1 MDIGQIFN
9 DIWTQYGSIIMSVL
23 TSGVFGT
30 IVVGIVKGLIS
41 RFMSKSRTA
50 TLSDGELDK
59 ISHSV
64 AGELSGKVLDID
76 VSKVVTDATR
86 EELDGIREQLASLE
100 TAIKSQNEA
109 TVLMSHALGRSRLMK
124 DDEKAALAA
133 AADRMDVTKQK
144 EHIAVTVEPVKKQA
158 AAADATRIKLGG

>member
-1 MDIGQIFN
+1 MDIGQAFN

-30 IVVGIVKGLIS
+30 IVVGIVRGIIS
-41 RFMSKSRTA
+41 RFANKSRTA
-50 TLSDGELDK
+50 TLTTSELDK
-59 ISHSV
+59 ISHAV

-158 AAADATRIKLGG
+158 TDTTRIKLGG

>member
-1 MDIGQIFN
+1 MDIGQAFN

-76 VSKVVTDATR
+76 VSKVVTETTR
-86 EELDGIREQLASLE
+86 AELDEIKTQLTNLV
-100 TAIKSQNEA
+100 TAVKSQNEA
-109 TVLMSHALGRSRLMK
+109 TVLMSRALGRSKLMHEN
-124 DDEKAALAA
+124 EKTELAA

>member
-1 MDIGQIFN
+1 MDIGQAFN
-9 DIWTQYGSIIMSVL
+9 DVWTQYGSIIMSVL

-30 IVVGIVKGLIS
+30 IVVGIVRGIIS
-41 RFMSKSRTA
+41 RFANKSRTA
-50 TLSDGELDK
+50 TLTTSELDK
-59 ISHSV
+59 ISHAV

>member
-1 MDIGQIFN
+1 MDIGQAFN
-9 DIWTQYGSIIMSVL
+9 DVWTQYGSIIMSVL

-30 IVVGIVKGLIS
+30 IVVGIVRGIIS
-41 RFMSKSRTA
+41 RFANKSRTA
-50 TLSDGELDK
+50 TLTTSELDK
-59 ISHSV
+59 ISHAV

-109 TVLMSHALGRSRLMK
+109 TVLMSRALGRSKLMHE
-124 DDEKAALAA
+124 DEKTELAA
-133 AADRMDVTKQK
+133 AAERMDITKQK
-144 EHIAVTVEPVKKQA
+144 EHLLVSVEPSKQVT
-158 AAADATRIKLGG
+158 DKSKIRLGG

>member
-50 TLSDGELDK
+50 TLTTSELDK
-59 ISHSV
+59 ISHAV

>member
-30 IVVGIVKGLIS
+30 IVVGIVRGIIS
-41 RFMSKSRTA
+41 RFANKSRTA
-50 TLSDGELDK
+50 TLTTGELDK
-59 ISHSV
+59 ISHAV

-86 EELDGIREQLASLE
+86 EELDGIREQLARLE

-124 DDEKAALAA
+124 EDEKTALAA

-158 AAADATRIKLGG
+158 TDTTRIKLGG

>member
-1 MDIGQIFN
+1 MDIGQAFN
-9 DIWTQYGSIIMSVL
+9 DVWTQYGSIIMSVL

-30 IVVGIVKGLIS
+30 IVVGIVRGIIS
-41 RFMSKSRTA
+41 RFANKSRTA
-50 TLSDGELDK
+50 TLTTSELDK
-59 ISHSV
+59 ISHAV

-76 VSKVVTDATR
+76 VSKVVT
-86 EELDGIREQLASLE
+86 DGIREQLASLE